1 VSNLLVLY
9 TDARRDL
16 LTSLRPAWA
25 IQALGN
31 GFAYYREDQN
41 TPWIKLDSSGTLDT
55 SDIPLAL
62 LECAT
67 IFKEIK
73 IAMILL
79 KNRESVKDA
88 ILRGSNFSV
97 VEGARNLVVD
107 QALSSEQIIRLLRK

>member
-1 VSNLLVLY
+1 VSNLLVVY
-9 TDARRDL
+9 TEARLDL
-16 LTSLRPAWA
+16 LTSSRPAWA
-25 IQALGN
+25 IEALGK

-67 IFKEIK
+67 AFEEIK
-73 IAMILL
+73 IALILQ

-88 ILRGSNFSV
+88 ILRGSDFSI
-97 VEGARNLVVD
+97 VEGTRNLAVD
-107 QALSSEQIIRLLRK
+107 RALSSEQIIRLLRK